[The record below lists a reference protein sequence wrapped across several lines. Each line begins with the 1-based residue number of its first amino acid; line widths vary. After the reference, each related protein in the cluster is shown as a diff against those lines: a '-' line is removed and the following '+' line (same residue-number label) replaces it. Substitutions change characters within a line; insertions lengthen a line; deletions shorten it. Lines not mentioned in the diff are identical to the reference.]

1 MTTGSFVGFLPLVG
15 PKTYPPRAVLWGFGP
30 WWALKHTHHGHFC
43 GVFAPGHTKNMSTMI
58 SALLVFQG
66 GAPKTFGAYNNAA
79 SQHHFDMQRLCPRKH
94 LMLKQSPGGFSRRCA
109 KTFGAYNNA
118 ASQHH
123 FDMQRLCPRKH
134 LMLKQSPGGF
144 SRRCAKTFGAYNNA
158 ASQHHFFND
167 TAVVA
172 ASLLQLWQGFGFLIP
187 VQV

>member
-1 MTTGSFVGFLPLVG
+1 
-15 PKTYPPRAVLWGFGP
+15 
-30 WWALKHTHHGHFC
+30 
-43 GVFAPGHTKNMSTMI
+43 
-58 SALLVFQG
+58 
-66 GAPKTFGAYNNAA
+66 
-79 SQHHFDMQRLCPRKH
+79 
-94 LMLKQSPGGFSRRCA
+94 

>member
-118 ASQHH
+118 ASQFQGGAPKLLAHII
-123 FDMQRLCPRKH
+123 
-134 LMLKQSPGGF
+134 MLLRSTTF
-144 SRRCAKTFGAYNNA
+144 SMTLPLLPLRCCSFGRV
-158 ASQHHFFND
+158 S
-167 TAVVA
+167 
-172 ASLLQLWQGFGFLIP
+172 GFLSQFRFEIYDHGQFCGIFALGGP
-187 VQV
+187 